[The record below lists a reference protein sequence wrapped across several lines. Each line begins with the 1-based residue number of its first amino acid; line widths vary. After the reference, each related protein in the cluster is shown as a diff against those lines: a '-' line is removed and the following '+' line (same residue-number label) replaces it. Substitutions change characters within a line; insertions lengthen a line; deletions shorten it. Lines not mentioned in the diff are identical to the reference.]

1 LDDRT
6 QQDAANILSQVAEL
20 AKVTAEANRLKDDE
34 LTIQRREV
42 DNRAR
47 ELDLQAQTIALER
60 ERLNR
65 SESRIQLFMTQQ
77 AETTAKLV
85 TIDDSFGETVQRLN
99 DSVRRLTAAQI
110 DSEKAQYALLS
121 QNSIDIRDA
130 RLGHPKRLKVLQA
143 QELLLEHN
151 NTLHNFKLRAAG
163 YGLDV
168 PVNVIRAI
176 EKEEIEIAGL
186 EERIRELEQ

>member
-1 LDDRT
+1 MDDG
-6 QQDAANILSQVAEL
+6 QKAIDILSQVAEL
-20 AKVTAEANRLKDDE
+20 AAMQSEANRLRDDE
-34 LTIQRREV
+34 LKIQRQEV
-42 DNRAR
+42 ENRAR
-47 ELDLQAQTIALER
+47 ELDLQAQAIALER

-65 SESRIQLFMTQQ
+65 AEARIQLFMTQQ

-85 TIDDSFGETVQRLN
+85 TTDDAFGETVQRLN

-121 QNSIDIRDA
+121 QNSADIKEA
-130 RLGHPKRLKVLQA
+130 RLGKPKTIKILQT

-151 NTLHNFKLRAAG
+151 NTLHNLKLRSAS

-168 PVNVIRAI
+168 PINVLRAI
-176 EKEEIEIAGL
+176 EKEEMEIASL
-186 EERIRELEQ
+186 EEKIRELGE